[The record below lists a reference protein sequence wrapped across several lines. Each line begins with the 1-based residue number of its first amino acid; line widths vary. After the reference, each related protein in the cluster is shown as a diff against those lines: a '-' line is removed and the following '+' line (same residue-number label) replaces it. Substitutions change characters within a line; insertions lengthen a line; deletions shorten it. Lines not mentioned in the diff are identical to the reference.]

1 MVKTQLCVVKPSK
14 ILGLGQWDGVIYES
28 QISCCCTHMVIFEA
42 RLKCAH

>member
-28 QISCCCTHMVIFEA
+28 KYPVAVHT
-42 RLKCAH
+42 R